1 MSYTGLETAGIVAW
15 VFISYYLVIYLFL
28 YRFLLEGYLFGAYLG
43 YIDTSKE
50 QTLFEQGK
58 YFEAEESLE
67 AKLETFRYMCFWFTP
82 LFWIVIAVMACDAE
96 IWEEP
101 ETAAGKFVHAIRHRR
116 NCNLCKTALENCCNN
131 QTGMG
136 QTSCCNP
143 DGCNTVCCKSEEN
156 KQRISCC
163 CCCTACCFQ
172 SDQER
177 GVALIDENPG
187 GGSEEWYN
195 KKLRIVNDSQSWR
208 DRY

>member
-116 NCNLCKTALENCCNN
+116 NCNPVSYTHLTLPTKA
-131 QTGMG
+131 
-136 QTSCCNP
+136 
-143 DGCNTVCCKSEEN
+143 
-156 KQRISCC
+156 
-163 CCCTACCFQ
+163 
-172 SDQER
+172 
-177 GVALIDENPG
+177 
-187 GGSEEWYN
+187 
-195 KKLRIVNDSQSWR
+195 
-208 DRY
+208 